1 MTMTDREDMPK
12 VIATIMW
19 TSPGLALRSG
29 FAYLRMRKRAQR
41 SSQHFM
47 EGLIRGGMPPEVA
60 RQLSDKYAVD
70 LSIKRFIGGLGTSR
84 AATHE
89 RQSAGK

>member
-1 MTMTDREDMPK
+1 MTDREDMPK

-19 TSPGLALRSG
+19 TSPGLVLRSG
-29 FAYLRMRKRAQR
+29 FAYLRMRKMARR
-41 SSQHFM
+41 SSQQFM
-47 EGLIRGGMPPEVA
+47 DALIRGGIPPEMA

-70 LSIKRFIGGLGTSR
+70 LSVKRLVGGLRISGADTR
-84 AATHE
+84 E

>member
-12 VIATIMW
+12 VVAAIMW
-19 TSPGLALRSG
+19 TSPGLVFRSG
-29 FAYLRMRKRAQR
+29 FAYLRMRRRAKV

-47 EGLIRGGMPPEVA
+47 SGLIRGGMAPEMA

-70 LSIKRFIGGLGTSR
+70 LSIRAFIGGLGSSK
-84 AATHE
+84 APPHE
-89 RQSAGK
+89 RP